1 MKLTRWDVYIEPEA
15 NTIKRIYMV
24 KQVSKTTL
32 LQLTW
37 INNQWCKIVSIVTD
51 EKGVSK
57 IEKEEKIIWD
67 F

>member
-1 MKLTRWDVYIEPEA
+1 
-15 NTIKRIYMV
+15 MV